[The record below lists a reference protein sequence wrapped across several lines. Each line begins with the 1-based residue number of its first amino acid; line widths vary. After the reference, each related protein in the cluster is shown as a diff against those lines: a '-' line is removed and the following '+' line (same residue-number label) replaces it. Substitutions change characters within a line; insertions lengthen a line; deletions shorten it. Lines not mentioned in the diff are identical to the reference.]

1 MNLNKSKFFFID
13 KYKFSVINVFGFF
26 VNLILVIAVFSNFNQ
41 SELDVFF
48 NSDTL
53 YLPSIYKDLIV
64 DKNSING
71 WHFNAS
77 PNLFPDMILYFF
89 LMLIT
94 GSNFILSSFLFALI
108 QYGIILILFVKIFE
122 EVLPD
127 YSKHFISLIYVL
139 LSFFFLET
147 LFLTKDFT
155 YTFYLIS
162 NSYHTGAFVLS
173 LFCFLITL
181 KIIKTYDTKLLVLLF
196 IIGLLGVFSDRLFIV
211 LYVIPMLITSLLFYK
226 KNGVHQTIKL
236 IVVICVFMIIGLK
249 FFSYIGHSGVIF
261 FDKPHRIMSFD
272 NIKSSLGIFTNQIL
286 GYLRTFGFRA
296 FTIYLFIVSLLCM
309 VVLFFQ
315 TRKSEHLIGNL
326 FAVFSLVFSCVVLI
340 SPIVNGNYSGTDTLR
355 YNIYPFYFSALS
367 LTIFICYQF
376 RNAKLIRRSKYI
388 FIISISLVLVSGLSK
403 ISEKKLSSYFS
414 YYPKSVEQI
423 DKISKEQNL
432 LCGVGNYWDAKKTT
446 LFSKKG
452 VRMYSVFDD
461 LAVYD
466 HVTNVNWFFGNNKF
480 NFVLLSKNVD
490 TTVLSKTFSTYKIVQ
505 STTDYFLI
513 KTNIYTYQKD
523 KCCLPV
529 NN

>member
-13 KYKFSVINVFGFF
+13 KYKFSAINVFGFF
-26 VNLILVIAVFSNFNQ
+26 ASLILVIAVFSNFNQ

-53 YLPSIYKDLIV
+53 YLPSIYKDLII

-77 PNLFPDMILYFF
+77 PNLFPDMFLYFF

-108 QYGIILILFVKIFE
+108 QYGIILILLAKIFE

-147 LFLTKDFT
+147 LFFTKDFT

-162 NSYHTGAFVLS
+162 NSYHTGAFVLT
-173 LFCFLITL
+173 LFCFLIT
-181 KIIKTYDTKLLVLLF
+181 IKVVKANDAKSLILLF

-211 LYVIPMLITSLLFYK
+211 LYPIPMLITGLLFYK
-226 KNGVHQTIKL
+226 KIGVSKTIKL
-236 IVVICVFMIIGLK
+236 VVVICLFVIIGLK
-249 FFSYIGHSGVIF
+249 IFSYIGHTGVIF
-261 FDKPHRIMSFD
+261 FDKPYRIMSFE
-272 NIKSSLGIFTNQIL
+272 NVKNSFEIFTGQIL
-286 GYLRTFGFRA
+286 GYLRTFGYRS
-296 FTIYLFIVSLLCM
+296 FTIYLFIISLLCM

-315 TRKSEHLIGNL
+315 TRKSEHFISNL
-326 FAVFSLVFSCVVLI
+326 FAVFSLVFSGVVLI
-340 SPIVNGNYSGTDTLR
+340 APILNGNYSGTDTLR

-367 LTIFICYQF
+367 LTIFTCYQLKEV
-376 RNAKLIRRSKYI
+376 KLIQGSKYI
-388 FIISISLVLVSGLSK
+388 SIMAISIVLVSGLSK
-403 ISEKKLSSYFS
+403 ISEKKLSDYFS
-414 YYPKSVEQI
+414 YYPKSVEEI

-432 LCGVGNYWDAKKTT
+432 LCGIGNYWDAKKTT
-446 LFSKKG
+446 LFSRKG
-452 VRMYSVFDD
+452 VRIYSVFDD

-466 HVTNVNWFFGNNKF
+466 HVANVNWFFGKNKF
-480 NFVLLSKNVD
+480 NLVLLNKNAD
-490 TTVLSKTFSTYKIVQ
+490 TTVLSKTFSSYKIVQ
-505 STTDYFLI
+505 RTSDYFLV
-513 KTNIYTYQKD
+513 KTNIFTYQKD
-523 KCCLPV
+523 KCCLPI